1 MCRMPRYNGHAIRAL
16 RQARKL
22 NVSALAA
29 AAGIRQPHMSLIE
42 AGKRQ
47 PSDTVATRLAAAL
60 GCDDLR
66 AIQTSP
72 GEQPVPVSVEDAA

>member
-1 MCRMPRYNGHAIRAL
+1 MRYNGHAIRAI
-16 RQARKL
+16 RRRSNL
-22 NVSALAA
+22 NISALAA

-47 PSDTVATRLAAAL
+47 PSDDVAMRIAAAL

-66 AIQTSP
+66 AIQCSP
-72 GEQPVPVSVEDAA
+72 GPDPMPVAVEAAA

>member
-1 MCRMPRYNGHAIRAL
+1 MQFNGFAIRAL
-16 RQARKL
+16 RRRSNL

-47 PSDTVATRLAAAL
+47 PSDEVAMRIAAAL

-66 AIQTSP
+66 AIVVTP
-72 GEQPVPVSVEDAA
+72 GPDPIPVDSVVAA